1 MIQSNVTVSEG
12 IDRMVVRETGMYGS
26 FENLPLI
33 SQKGHYRRA
42 ELLEGLDIGDV
53 SDRVIADFGTG
64 SWGIAAI
71 YPRLQRCKFAYGL
84 DISHAALDTAAKLSR
99 EGTFPYGQNF
109 EYRQSDGLDLPLPDE
124 SLDILFGGE
133 AIEHVRFPK
142 RFLAEA
148 YRVLKPDGQII
159 LTAPN
164 RDAILYK
171 MQDDIYC
178 SSPEHFWLFNTQELT
193 RCVSE
198 FFDIQEC
205 YGFNG
210 SIYRDLDKTC
220 KDDPACEAWSKMF
233 HHQPDVATGAVL
245 RAVKSRPNIRKRYQM
260 TAIDPGGVVVTG
272 ESRVVDLEFG
282 LKGTMIDS
290 PSSKIEFTAP
300 PADGLVVFFWSHN
313 WSGYTLVQ
321 CGFRVMEQNLW
332 ARDPGWKP
340 MHFDRTRT
348 GPEKVRI
355 YALGRK
361 DERAAAPEVIFF
373 EAFTYTV

>member
-1 MIQSNVTVSEG
+1 MIQSNVTLSEG
-12 IDRMVVRETGMYGS
+12 IDRMVLRDTGMYGS
-26 FENLPLI
+26 LEGLPPI
-33 SQKGHYRRA
+33 SHKGHYRRA
-42 ELLEGLDIGDV
+42 ELLDGLDIGDV
-53 SDRVIADFGTG
+53 SGKVIADFGTG
-64 SWGIAAI
+64 SWGIAGI

-84 DISHAALDTAAKLSR
+84 DVSQAALDTAAKLSC
-99 EGTFPYGQNF
+99 EGNFAYGQNF
-109 EYRQSDGLDLPLPDE
+109 EYRQSDGLDLPFEDE
-124 SLDILFGGE
+124 SLDVLFCGE

-148 YRVLKPDGQII
+148 YRVLRPDGQII
-159 LTAPN
+159 LTTPN
-164 RDAILYK
+164 RDALLYK

-178 SSPEHFWLFNTQELT
+178 SSPEHFWLFNTPELT
-193 RCVSE
+193 QCVGE
-198 FFDIQEC
+198 FFDIKEC

-210 SIYRDLDKTC
+210 SIYRDLDKTG
-220 KDDPACEAWSKMF
+220 KDDLACEAWSKMF
-233 HHQPDVATGAVL
+233 HHQPELGTGVVL
-245 RAVKSRPNIRKRYQM
+245 RAVKSRSNIIKRYQM
-260 TAIDPGGVVVTG
+260 TTIDSGQAVVTG
-272 ESRVVDLEFG
+272 ESQVLDLEFG

-340 MHFDRTRT
+340 VHFEMTKT
-348 GPEKVRI
+348 LPEKVRI

-361 DERAAAPEVIFF
+361 DDRAVCPQVIFF